1 MKKLLLIIA
10 FGIIGMNGFSQD
22 ALVKVSPFHFFD
34 GTLYVS
40 YEKALE
46 NNRSIQL
53 DGGLLLADNGK
64 DYGWMGELQLRKYL
78 FSSKFTGKSVLSGF
92 YAGLYVNGK
101 YFKEYNEWRE
111 WNTIVE
117 PYWDY
122 VYNKDG
128 TENWEESVWHQGEYE
143 EIIVK
148 ESYDIKQG
156 EGGVIFGFQTII
168 KKALSIDL
176 FLGGGVRGA
185 QIDGKKLD
193 RFNGSDRGYTGVV
206 PKGGFSLGITF

>member
-1 MKKLLLIIA
+1 MKKLLVAA
-10 FGIIGMNGFSQD
+10 FAIIGMNGFAQD

-34 GTLYVS
+34 GTLYAS
-40 YEKALE
+40 YEKVLE

-53 DGGLLLADNGK
+53 DGGLRIADNGN

-78 FSSKFTGKSVLSGF
+78 FSPKFAGKSVLSGF
-92 YAGLYVNGK
+92 YAGLYANGK
-101 YFKEYNEWRE
+101 YFKEHNEWRE
-111 WNTIVE
+111 WNTLVE

-143 EIIVK
+143 EINVK
-148 ESYDIKQG
+148 EIYDTKQG
-156 EGGVIFGFQTII
+156 EGGVIFGFQTIVN
-168 KKALSIDL
+168 KSLSFDL
-176 FLGGGVRGA
+176 YLGGGVRGA

-193 RFNGSDRGYTGVV
+193 RFHAGDRGYTGVV
-206 PKGGFSLGITF
+206 PKGGFSVGIAF

>member
-1 MKKLLLIIA
+1 MKNFITVVFLVV
-10 FGIIGMNGFSQD
+10 GVNGFAQD
-22 ALVKVSPFHFFD
+22 ALVKLSPFHFFD

-53 DGGLLLADNGK
+53 DGGLLVADNGK
-64 DYGWMGELQLRKYL
+64 DYGWMGELQLRSYL
-78 FSSKFTGKSVLSGF
+78 FSSKFAGNSVLSGF

-101 YFKEYNEWRE
+101 YFNEYNEWRE

-117 PYWDY
+117 PYWEY

-128 TENWEESVWHQGEYE
+128 TENWEESVWHQGEYS
-143 EIIVK
+143 EITVK
-148 ESYDIKQG
+148 ERYDVKQG
-156 EGGVIFGFQTII
+156 EGGVIFGFQKII
-168 KKALSIDL
+168 NKALSFDL
-176 FLGGGVRGA
+176 FLGGGIRGA

-193 RFNGSDRGYTGVV
+193 RFHEIDRGYTGVV
-206 PKGGFSLGITF
+206 PKVGFSLGIVF

>member
-1 MKKLLLIIA
+1 MKKILVAA
-10 FGIIGMNGFSQD
+10 FAIIGMNGFAQD

-34 GTLYVS
+34 GTLYAS
-40 YEKALE
+40 YEKVLE

-53 DGGLLLADNGK
+53 DGGLRLADNGN

-78 FSSKFTGKSVLSGF
+78 FSPKFAGKSVLSGF
-92 YAGLYVNGK
+92 YAGLYANGK

-111 WNTIVE
+111 WNTVVE
-117 PYWDY
+117 PYWEY

-143 EIIVK
+143 EINVK
-148 ESYDIKQG
+148 ERYDIKQG

-168 KKALSIDL
+168 NKSLSFDL

-193 RFNGSDRGYTGVV
+193 RFHGGDRGYTGVV
-206 PKGGFSLGITF
+206 PKVGFSVGIAF

>member
-1 MKKLLLIIA
+1 MKKLLIIA
-10 FGIIGMNGFSQD
+10 LALIGMNAFAQD

-34 GTLYVS
+34 GTLYAS
-40 YEKALE
+40 YERALE

-53 DGGLLLADNGK
+53 DGGLRLADDGN

-78 FSSKFTGKSVLSGF
+78 LSSKFAGESVLSGF
-92 YAGLYVNGK
+92 YAGLYANGK

-111 WNTIVE
+111 WNTIAE
-117 PYWDY
+117 PYWEY

-143 EIIVK
+143 EVIVK
-148 ESYDIKQG
+148 ESYDINQG

-168 KKALSIDL
+168 NKALSFDL
-176 FLGGGVRGA
+176 FLGGGIRGA
-185 QIDGKKLD
+185 QIDGKRLD
-193 RFNGSDRGYTGVV
+193 RLHGNDRGYTGVV
-206 PKGGFSLGITF
+206 PKGGFSVGIAF

>member
-1 MKKLLLIIA
+1 MKKLLVLAIALIAID
-10 FGIIGMNGFSQD
+10 GFAQD

-34 GTLYVS
+34 GTLYAS
-40 YEKALE
+40 YERALE

-53 DGGLLLADNGK
+53 DGGLLVADDGN

-92 YAGLYVNGK
+92 YAGLYANGK
-101 YFKEYNEWRE
+101 YFNECNEWRE
-111 WNTIVE
+111 WNTIAE

-128 TENWEESVWHQGEYE
+128 TENWEESVWHQGVYE
-143 EIIVK
+143 EVLVK
-148 ESYDIKQG
+148 ENYDIKQG

-168 KKALSIDL
+168 KKALSFDL
-176 FLGGGVRGA
+176 FLGGGIRGA
-185 QIDGKKLD
+185 QIDGKRLD
-193 RFNGSDRGYTGVV
+193 RFHGNHRGYTGVV
-206 PKGGFSLGITF
+206 PKGGFSLGIIL

>member
-1 MKKLLLIIA
+1 MTKLL
-10 FGIIGMNGFSQD
+10 FSTVFVIIGLIGFAQD
-22 ALVKVSPFHFFD
+22 AMVKVSPFHFFD

-40 YEKALE
+40 YEKTLE

-53 DGGLLLADNGK
+53 DGGLRLADNGN

-78 FSSKFTGKSVLSGF
+78 FSSKFAGKSVLSGF
-92 YAGLYVNGK
+92 YAGLYANGK

-117 PYWDY
+117 PYWEY

-128 TENWEESVWHQGEYE
+128 TENWEESVWHQGEYDE
-143 EIIVK
+143 VTVK

-156 EGGVIFGFQTII
+156 EGGVIFGFQKII
-168 KKALSIDL
+168 NKALSLDM

-185 QIDGKKLD
+185 QIDGKK
-193 RFNGSDRGYTGVV
+193 FNLFHAGDRGYTGVV
-206 PKGGFSLGITF
+206 PKVGFSIGIAL

>member
-1 MKKLLLIIA
+1 MKKLLLVA
-10 FGIIGMNGFSQD
+10 FLIIGFNVFAQD
-22 ALVKVSPFHFFD
+22 VLVKVSPFHFFD
-34 GTLYVS
+34 GTLYIS

-46 NNRSIQL
+46 DNRSFQL
-53 DGGLLLADNGK
+53 DGGFLLADNGK

-78 FSSKFTGKSVLSGF
+78 YSSKLTGKHVLSGF
-92 YAGLYVNGK
+92 FAGLYANGK

-111 WNTIVE
+111 WNTLIE
-117 PYWDY
+117 PYWKY

-143 EIIVK
+143 EVTIK
-148 ESYDIKQG
+148 ENYDIKQG

-168 KKALSIDL
+168 KKALSL
-176 FLGGGVRGA
+176 ELYLGGGIRGA

-193 RFNGSDRGYTGVV
+193 RFHGSDRGYTGVV
-206 PKGGFSLGITF
+206 PKAGFSLGIAF

>member
-1 MKKLLLIIA
+1 MKKLL
-10 FGIIGMNGFSQD
+10 FGTVFVIIGLYGFAQD
-22 ALVKVSPFHFFD
+22 VLVKVSPFHFFD

-53 DGGLLLADNGK
+53 DGGLRLADNGN

-78 FSSKFTGKSVLSGF
+78 FSSKFAGKSVLSGF
-92 YAGLYVNGK
+92 YAGLYANGK
-101 YFKEYNEWRE
+101 YFKEYNEWIE

-128 TENWEESVWHQGEYE
+128 TENWQESVWHQGEYDE
-143 EIIVK
+143 VTVK
-148 ESYDIKQG
+148 ESYDVKQG

-168 KKALSIDL
+168 HKALSWL
-176 FLGGGVRGA
+176 FIGGGKRCSN
-185 QIDGKKLD
+185 
-193 RFNGSDRGYTGVV
+193 RR
-206 PKGGFSLGITF
+206 

>member
-1 MKKLLLIIA
+1 MKKLLVVGLA
-10 FGIIGMNGFSQD
+10 LIGMNAFAQD
-22 ALVKVSPFHFFD
+22 ALIKVSPFHFFD
-34 GTLYVS
+34 GTLYGS

-53 DGGLLLADNGK
+53 DAGLRLADNGN

-78 FSSKFTGKSVLSGF
+78 FSPKFTGKSSLSGF
-92 YAGLYVNGK
+92 YAGLYANGK

-111 WNTIVE
+111 WNTIEE
-117 PYWDY
+117 PYWEY

-128 TENWEESVWHQGEYE
+128 TENWEESVWHQGEYDE
-143 EIIVK
+143 VTVK

-168 KKALSIDL
+168 HKALSIDL

-185 QIDGKKLD
+185 QIDGKKYD
-193 RFNGSDRGYTGVV
+193 RFYVSDRGYTGVV
-206 PKGGFSLGITF
+206 PKAGFSLGITF